1 MTEYFDISRKIIA
14 SVTSEGWKTI
24 PHVCIVYEADVS
36 LLMDVLQSCNR
47 DRPSAGR
54 ISFNSV
60 ILRVLIEGIRA
71 CPKMNGHIKF
81 NPWLV
86 SGKVTTMEHIDISLP
101 ITYGDGKMATINL
114 PQMENRSVREIQAM
128 VADFRARIENTR
140 MDRVLYRT
148 GLEDTFSEL
157 RKGNA
162 AKAVGRLLGAKLGP
176 GRVRL
181 GGRKSAGNEDCLKP
195 ENIKQGSITISN
207 MGSLYKPW
215 KGSCTILEIIP
226 PQLCALA
233 VGAVQKRAVAD
244 EEDRICV
251 ARIVP
256 ITIAFDHRALDTAE
270 LVPFMQTL
278 DRLLQDREW
287 LEREIC
293 NTIP

>member
-14 SVTSEGWKTI
+14 NMTSEGWKTI
-24 PHVCIVYEADVS
+24 PHVCIVYDADAS
-36 LLMDVLQSCNR
+36 LLMEALRSYN
-47 DRPSAGR
+47 SGLASNER
-54 ISFNSV
+54 ISFNSA

-81 NPWLV
+81 SPWLV
-86 SGKVTTMEHIDISLP
+86 SGKMTTLEHIDISLP
-101 ITYGDGKMATINL
+101 ITYGDGKMTTINL
-114 PQMENRSVREIQAM
+114 PHMEDKSVHEIQAM
-128 VADFRARIENTR
+128 IAAFRARIEDTY

-157 RKGNA
+157 RKGNIP
-162 AKAVGRLLGAKLGP
+162 KAVGRLLGAKLGP
-176 GRVRL
+176 GRVRIDR
-181 GGRKSAGNEDCLKP
+181 RKSGGSEDRLTP
-195 ENIKQGSITISN
+195 ENIRQGSITVSN
-207 MGSLYKPW
+207 MGSLYKAW

-244 EEDRICV
+244 GEDNICI
-251 ARIVP
+251 AEIVP

-278 DRLLQDREW
+278 DRVLQDRAW
-287 LEREIC
+287 LEREISL
-293 NTIP
+293 